1 MGARLSAQWTL
12 YVLDPISLSVI
23 SREIRFKEGASMPRK
38 NDKHRYRK
46 KTVRLDSEKSFFD
59 KYPTLVVN
67 RYWIPNAYLD
77 AVNLTLQLH
86 YESRFSFNRSV
97 DQASAVYPNLNRN
110 KIAEHALKW
119 IANDY

>member
-1 MGARLSAQWTL
+1 
-12 YVLDPISLSVI
+12 
-23 SREIRFKEGASMPRK
+23 MPKK
-38 NDKHRYRK
+38 NSDKHRYHK
-46 KTVRLDSEKSFFD
+46 KTIRLDSERSFFD
-59 KYPTLVVN
+59 KYPTLTIN
-67 RYWIPNAYLD
+67 RYYIPSAYLD

-110 KIAEHALKW
+110 KIAEHTLKH